1 MIKYNNINFDNNPND
16 LSTSVQF
23 MGTIY
28 ADEDKELL
36 INKLVNVYGI
46 SQDQIMELAKQFKQI
61 EPKAVTIE
69 LYGTEDWWGYRK
81 LVNTLTI
88 Q

>member
-1 MIKYNNINFDNNPND
+1 MVNYNNINFDNNPNN

-28 ADEDKELL
+28 ADTDLLLDKL
-36 INKLVNVYGI
+36 INVYGI

-81 LVNTLTI
+81 LVNTLHI
-88 Q
+88 

>member
-1 MIKYNNINFDNNPND
+1 MVKYNNINFDNNPND

-28 ADEDKELL
+28 ADADKELL

-46 SQDQIMELAKQFKQI
+46 SQDQIMELAKKFKQI
-61 EPKAVTIE
+61 EPKAVIIE
-69 LYGTEDWWGYRK
+69 LYSTEDWWGYRK